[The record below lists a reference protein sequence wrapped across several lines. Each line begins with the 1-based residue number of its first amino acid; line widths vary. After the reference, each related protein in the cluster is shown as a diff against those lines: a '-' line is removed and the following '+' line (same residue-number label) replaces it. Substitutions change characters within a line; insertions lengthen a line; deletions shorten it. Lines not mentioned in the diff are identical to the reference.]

1 MFETIFKGINAIMVH
16 ILKPKPT
23 SGDFTNGY
31 HEGVKKYLMR
41 IASMGDMRAVLGKS
55 EGPIRLL
62 PAKMRKQ
69 IRTNPTANLTVK
81 YTHQSKCDGYKMKSF
96 QVPDP
101 EVTEIYLDEHD
112 EYMILANRNLW
123 DVMTPE
129 NAIKEVTLQRNVILA
144 AKRLQDLAQSYGK
157 YTFFSGGLIQTN

>member
-1 MFETIFKGINAIMVH
+1 MKETANDYMKYSMLSSYRHLRSKGIKQGKCFLKTFLSRMVYHILKDCENGCLSISSFEGINAIMVH

-69 IRTNPTANLTVK
+69 IRTNPTANLTVN
-81 YTHQSKCDGYKMKSF
+81 YTSQCGC
-96 QVPDP
+96 
-101 EVTEIYLDEHD
+101 
-112 EYMILANRNLW
+112 
-123 DVMTPE
+123 
-129 NAIKEVTLQRNVILA
+129 
-144 AKRLQDLAQSYGK
+144 
-157 YTFFSGGLIQTN
+157 